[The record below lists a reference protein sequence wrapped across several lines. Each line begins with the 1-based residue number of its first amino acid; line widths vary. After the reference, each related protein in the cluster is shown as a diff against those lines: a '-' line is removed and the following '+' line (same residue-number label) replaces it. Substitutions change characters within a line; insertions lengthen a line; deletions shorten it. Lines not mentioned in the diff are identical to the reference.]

1 MSRKGKR
8 SFSDFVYR
16 LITTKEFVYRKNRF
30 TIHKQFLRSRRGRC
44 FFEARHRVRNHG
56 WTRINTDVLGRVVR
70 RAVQGKAPETQDKA
84 ANISADAPVV
94 IERISLIRVHL
105 CSSVVLFLSV
115 RIFLRQRDA
124 KIFEEVGLTFAQI
137 SSSLFRWF
145 LWGTLGEIVVISS

>member
-1 MSRKGKR
+1 M
-8 SFSDFVYR
+8 
-16 LITTKEFVYRKNRF
+16 
-30 TIHKQFLRSRRGRC
+30 
-44 FFEARHRVRNHG
+44 
-56 WTRINTDVLGRVVR
+56 
-70 RAVQGKAPETQDKA
+70 QGKAPETQDKA